1 MLTPMSERSVY
12 LSCFDEAILSGC
24 RRDMAAQELNIPL
37 RTLRRWRD
45 DQGIVQEDK
54 RPEAMRPDP
63 SNKLT
68 ESERQQVLT
77 ICNQP
82 AYASLP
88 PSQIVPR
95 LADKGIYIASESTLY
110 RVLKEFNQQHHRGKS
125 NAPIRRAKPTSYLA
139 TAPNQVWCWDI
150 SYMPSGVRGL
160 YWYLY
165 AIIDIYSRKLIA
177 WEVHEKECSQLA
189 SDLVQRAVLREQ
201 CLLKPLVLHSDNG
214 APMKSST
221 LRVKLQELG
230 IRSSYSRPRV
240 SNDNPYVESLFKTVK
255 YCPQW
260 PRDGFATLEDARR
273 WMMSFTQFYN
283 HQHCHSG
290 IRFVTPAQRHKQQ
303 DVELLEKR
311 KAVYEKAKSTH
322 PQRWAGRATRNWI
335 PIGSVSLNPDREIR
349 SIQVVA

>member
-1 MLTPMSERSVY
+1 MSERSVY

-110 RVLKEFNQQHHRGKS
+110 RVLKEFNQQHHRG
-125 NAPIRRAKPTSYLA
+125 
-139 TAPNQVWCWDI
+139 
-150 SYMPSGVRGL
+150 
-160 YWYLY
+160 
-165 AIIDIYSRKLIA
+165 
-177 WEVHEKECSQLA
+177 
-189 SDLVQRAVLREQ
+189 
-201 CLLKPLVLHSDNG
+201 
-214 APMKSST
+214 
-221 LRVKLQELG
+221 
-230 IRSSYSRPRV
+230 
-240 SNDNPYVESLFKTVK
+240 
-255 YCPQW
+255 
-260 PRDGFATLEDARR
+260 
-273 WMMSFTQFYN
+273 
-283 HQHCHSG
+283 
-290 IRFVTPAQRHKQQ
+290 
-303 DVELLEKR
+303 
-311 KAVYEKAKSTH
+311 
-322 PQRWAGRATRNWI
+322 
-335 PIGSVSLNPDREIR
+335 
-349 SIQVVA
+349 